1 MNDQHS
7 NLLSRELTCKDVH
20 DFLMSYIEGEV
31 TPTERRA
38 FDEHLSGCSSCVRY
52 LDQYKRTVS
61 LGRQAICSSDEP
73 ATTQVPT
80 GLLDAIRAARKRP

>member
-61 LGRQAICSSDEP
+61 LGR
-73 ATTQVPT
+73 
-80 GLLDAIRAARKRP
+80 AAAKFLVESMDDFSAGKFTFGA